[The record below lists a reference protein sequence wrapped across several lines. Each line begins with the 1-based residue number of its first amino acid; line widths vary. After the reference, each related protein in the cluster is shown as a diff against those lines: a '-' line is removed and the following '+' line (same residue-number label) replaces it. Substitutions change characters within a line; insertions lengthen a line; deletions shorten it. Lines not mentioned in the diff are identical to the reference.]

1 MKSWFGKKKG
11 MTINGINCDRF
22 SAVLQ
27 DIIMTGLIF
36 QIDEITGST
45 VRVPIDFPSWEPGR
59 KYAYYSRVPH
69 NGSTWLCVND
79 KALLPS
85 HPKTIRTGLYQ
96 PPKVT
101 RVIRACLWS
110 VAVIGNPP
118 RPRTRPIPWSLWRVV
133 FLSPKSRP
141 PILPSRSQGSG
152 TAIIERKRTAVISLP
167 GSQPT
172 GPCMRTGRCCW
183 TGVS

>member
-1 MKSWFGKKKG
+1 MKLPVAQ
-11 MTINGINCDRF
+11 
-22 SAVLQ
+22 SAFLSTSLAGSRAGSMR
-27 DIIMTGLIF
+27 IIPVCP
-36 QIDEITGST
+36 IT
-45 VRVPIDFPSWEPGR
+45 
-59 KYAYYSRVPH
+59 VPH
-69 NGSTWLCVND
+69 GCASMTR
-79 KALLPS
+79 ALLPS